1 MTCETFKVG
10 EGFAIVCN
18 RGKRW
23 PRCSVPG
30 CDRPAPFLCD
40 FSVSRKKSG
49 TCDAKLCE
57 GHAVAQPSHHRVE
70 PGSTPDRVDFCPPH
84 ARHVQGGLPL

>member
-1 MTCETFKVG
+1 MTCETLDFGGGVHG
-10 EGFAIVCN
+10 IVCI

-30 CDRPAPFLCD
+30 CDRPAPKLCD
-40 FSVSRKKSG
+40 YPVGRKKSG

-57 GHAVAQPSHHRVE
+57 QHAAAQ
-70 PGSTPDRVDFCPPH
+70 GKDRDFCPPH
-84 ARHVQGGLPL
+84 SKLGQGSLGL

>member
-10 EGFAIVCN
+10 DGFAIICN

-30 CDRPAPFLCD
+30 CDRLAPKLCD
-40 FSVSRKKSG
+40 YPCPRKKSG
-49 TCDAKLCE
+49 TCDAKLCNA
-57 GHAVAQPSHHRVE
+57 HAVVQGE
-70 PGSTPDRVDFCPPH
+70 DRDFCPPH
-84 ARHVQGGLPL
+84 AKHTQRSLPL

>member
-10 EGFAIVCN
+10 DGFAIVCN

-40 FSVSRKKSG
+40 YPVARKKSG
-49 TCDAKLCE
+49 TCDAKLCH
-57 GHAVAQPSHHRVE
+57 GHRAAQGE
-70 PGSTPDRVDFCPPH
+70 DRDFCPPH
-84 ARHVQGGLPL
+84 AKHAQGSLPL

>member
-1 MTCETFKVG
+1 MTCEWFKVG
-10 EGFAIVCN
+10 PDAVAVVCN

-40 FSVSRKKSG
+40 FPVGRKKSG

-57 GHAVAQPSHHRVE
+57 GHRAQQGEER
-70 PGSTPDRVDFCPPH
+70 DFCPPH
-84 ARHVQGGLPL
+84 ARQPELPARSAP